1 MMKCKSVFQKT
12 VQLFRP
18 ASILNLSFSCISY
31 KSAIVLKSRGISID
45 NTKNY
50 FLITEGKSEKYPL
63 QIKRWEMRKLSIEDN
78 RISARLHL
86 VNTSDYV
93 RDDARSRSDKNKGC
107 QASQDSQM
115 GIHDT

>member
-50 FLITEGKSEKYPL
+50 FLIT
-63 QIKRWEMRKLSIEDN
+63 
-78 RISARLHL
+78 
-86 VNTSDYV
+86 
-93 RDDARSRSDKNKGC
+93 
-107 QASQDSQM
+107 
-115 GIHDT
+115 